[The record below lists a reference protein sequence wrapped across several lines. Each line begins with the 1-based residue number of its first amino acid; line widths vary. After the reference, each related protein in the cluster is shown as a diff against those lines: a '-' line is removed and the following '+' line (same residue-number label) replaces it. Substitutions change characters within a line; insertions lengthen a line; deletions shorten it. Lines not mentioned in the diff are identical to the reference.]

1 MTGVVGDFHR
11 PHITI
16 IITHKPDFVKYE
28 RIKMKIYKVEFLVRK
43 QGETNYFI
51 YIEAKNQ
58 RNAKE
63 AARQIWGKNH
73 CSHMFHLTAKS
84 ANLDHYKIDTF
95 YRIREY

>member
-1 MTGVVGDFHR
+1 M
-11 PHITI
+11 I
-16 IITHKPDFVKYE
+16 IIHKPDFVKYE

-63 AARQIWGKNH
+63 AARQIWE
-73 CSHMFHLTAKS
+73 
-84 ANLDHYKIDTF
+84 KIIVLICF
-95 YRIREY
+95 I